1 MRALLLPLALMTAVA
16 LPARGAEL
24 TVDIEIPK
32 LDIASYHRPYVA
44 LWIEQP
50 DHHVAADLAVWYE
63 LENKKEEGTKWL
75 KDLRQW
81 WRRSGRNHSYP
92 IDGVSGA
99 TKPVGSHV
107 LTFQGDQ
114 APLAG
119 LPAGPYNLV
128 VEAAR
133 ELGGRELLRLPFT
146 WPPEK
151 TAQATAQGEHELGAI
166 TLDLAP

>member
-1 MRALLLPLALMTAVA
+1 MRFLLRSLALTATLV
-16 LPARGAEL
+16 LPAHAASL
-24 TVDIEIPK
+24 TVDIDIPK
-32 LDIASYHRPYVA
+32 LDVASYHRPYVA

-50 DHHVAADLAVWYE
+50 DHRVAADLAVWYE
-63 LENKKEEGTKWL
+63 LDNKNDEGTKWL

-81 WRRSGRNHSYP
+81 WRRSGRNHSFP

-99 TKPVGSHV
+99 TKPVGNHLV
-107 LTFQGDQ
+107 TFEDGK
-114 APLAG
+114 APLAT
-119 LPAGPYNLV
+119 LPAGQYNLV

-146 WPPEK
+146 WPPSKNEQ
-151 TAQATAQGEHELGAI
+151 TTAQGEHELGVV